1 IENANKVK
9 SVFESFPSLVDYRE
23 YSYTSNEFT
32 LGIADRSGLTRLQ
45 LVRSQLDEVV
55 STLQT
60 QATSFPNNL
69 TKVLYPYKDLPA
81 IALVRKNADKLQV
94 LQVSLIDVVNSRSDS
109 IKTAILA
116 PNGGALTSLDDETI
130 FSKLK
135 SQFLD
140 RSINQGVME
149 TDAYGTQSLVGVQI
163 SEAQYPLVIAQIGK
177 TDAFAVADN
186 LIEKSYLFAVFL
198 LSLAIIVGILFSRTL
213 TKSLETLF

>member
-1 IENANKVK
+1 
-9 SVFESFPSLVDYRE
+9 
-23 YSYTSNEFT
+23 
-32 LGIADRSGLTRLQ
+32 
-45 LVRSQLDEVV
+45 
-55 STLQT
+55 
-60 QATSFPNNL
+60 
-69 TKVLYPYKDLPA
+69 
-81 IALVRKNADKLQV
+81 
-94 LQVSLIDVVNSRSDS
+94 RSDS

-140 RSINQGVME
+140 RSINQGVIE
-149 TDAYGTQSLVGVQI
+149 TDAFGTQSLVGVQI

-177 TDAFAVADN
+177 TDVFAVADN

-213 TKSLETLF
+213 TKSLETLFLGTQSFVGGNFDSRVEVKSADEIGALSDSFNYMGKKIVEFMEEMKEKMRLEREVEVAKLVQDSFF